1 MTFAKEMKNFM
12 LKWADRCALAE
23 SKLSG
28 SVRFSISQ
36 NHLFLVGGTDF

>member
-1 MTFAKEMKNFM
+1 MTFAKEVKNFM
-12 LKWADRCALAE
+12 VEWADRCALAE

-36 NHLFLVGGTDF
+36 NHLFFVKGTDF